1 MLQTARSKCWD
12 NEFYRIPIWYWLA
25 SQKKSFIIDLELD
38 IITQEIDSK
47 LEMNTTSHKNVTGF
61 IFHFH
66 GISKP
71 WDKFL
76 TWLFVIS
83 SILSLS
89 VLLFYV
95 LLNFLLPNS
104 IHHFLL
110 LKTKICLFL
119 HARAIVLCHDI
130 MKYFDSNKNCNIE
143 IKHSDI

>member
-1 MLQTARSKCWD
+1 MLNTSCCKLHVRSAETM
-12 NEFYRIPIWYWLA
+12 NFIEFQFDTDLRH
-25 SQKKSFIIDLELD
+25 KKSFIIDLELD

-76 TWLFVIS
+76 TWLLVIS

-95 LLNFLLPNS
+95 LFNFLLPNS

-119 HARAIVLCHDI
+119 HARAIVFVSRH
-130 MKYFDSNKNCNIE
+130 NE
-143 IKHSDI
+143 ILWRQ